1 MGYIN
6 QPGYLDDIVTSGI
19 ATFPALGLD
28 VKVRIS
34 VRDTRRFIARW
45 KEGMVN
51 ISVPQGTTGRQIDEW
66 LLSIRTKLMARRPAV
81 AFEPGTE
88 LTINEMHF
96 TFKWQSLKPQTI
108 FLQGKTL
115 EPVIMIGSDLDWQDI
130 ETVRIVSRLM
140 KIVAH
145 TVAPNILIRRA
156 QELAAEVGVSPASI
170 KISRGVR
177 TLGTCNRRGE
187 ITLSSMC
194 MFLTPDLRDMIIL
207 HEFTH
212 LTHMDHSPRF
222 HQLLNSYLGGREKEL
237 DRALKNFNWP
247 LMK

>member
-1 MGYIN
+1 MGYISN
-6 QPGYLDDIVTSGI
+6 PDTVIKSGL
-19 ATFPALGLD
+19 ATFPALGRNIV
-28 VKVRIS
+28 VKVV

-45 KEGMVN
+45 KEGIVN
-51 ISVPQGTTGRQIDEW
+51 ISVPQGTTARQIDEW
-66 LLSIRTKLMARRPAV
+66 LSSVRATLMARRPSI

-88 LTINEMHF
+88 LSINEMHF
-96 TFKWQSLKPQTI
+96 TFKWQSLKPRTLL
-108 FLQGKTL
+108 LQGKEL
-115 EPVIMIGSDLDWQDI
+115 DPVILIGSELDWQNS

-145 TVAPNILIRRA
+145 NVASTILITRA
-156 QELAAEVGVSPASI
+156 WELAAKIGVKPATI
-170 KISRGVR
+170 KISRGAR

-187 ITLSSMC
+187 IAISSMC
-194 MFLTPDLRDMIIL
+194 MFLTPELRDMIIL

-222 HQLLNSYLGGREKEL
+222 HQLLNRYLGGREKEL